1 MKPTGL
7 CRTAAV
13 SKMEVEPRTSAKG
26 GGRFT
31 RPLVPDRA
39 ATNAHVG
46 RGGKGGEQTLS
57 LLFRT
62 SLRLQAAL
70 DRCFLPLGTTA
81 QEAAVLLCCADAG
94 EISARGLADAL
105 GKDQGNVTRFLD
117 RLESRKL
124 VTRRCHTR
132 DRRLLV
138 IEATHRGRQL
148 APQLRCMFEE
158 AGSKFFAEI
167 PPDDIAQL
175 ELRLSQLLASAGR
188 LAAKSAAK
196 EGGVAAN
203 R

>member
-1 MKPTGL
+1 MKPSGL
-7 CRTAAV
+7 RRTAAV
-13 SKMEVEPRTSAKG
+13 SKMEGEPRTSAK

-94 EISARGLADAL
+94 AISARGLADAL

-138 IEATHRGRQL
+138 IEATHRGRLL
-148 APQLRCMFEE
+148 APQLRGMFEE

-175 ELRLSQLLASAGR
+175 ELRLSQLLGSADR
-188 LAAKSAAK
+188 LAAKFMAK
-196 EGGVAAN
+196 EDGVAAN

>member
-1 MKPTGL
+1 MKPSGL
-7 CRTAAV
+7 RRTAAV
-13 SKMEVEPRTSAKG
+13 SKMEGEPRTSAK

-31 RPLVPDRA
+31 RPLVPDKA
-39 ATNAHVG
+39 AANA
-46 RGGKGGEQTLS
+46 RGGKGGELTLS

-94 EISARGLADAL
+94 AISARGLADAL

-138 IEATHRGRQL
+138 IEATHRGRLL
-148 APQLRCMFEE
+148 APQLRGMFEE

-175 ELRLSQLLASAGR
+175 ELRLSQLLGSADR
-188 LAAKSAAK
+188 LAAKFMAK
-196 EGGVAAN
+196 EDGVAAN

>member
-1 MKPTGL
+1 MKPFGL
-7 CRTAAV
+7 RRTAAV
-13 SKMEVEPRTSAKG
+13 SKMEVEPRTSVKR
-26 GGRFT
+26 GRFT
-31 RPLVPDRA
+31 RPLVPHSA

-46 RGGKGGEQTLS
+46 RGGKGGELTLS
-57 LLFRT
+57 LLFRA

-94 EISARGLADAL
+94 AISARGLADAL

-117 RLESRKL
+117 RLESRRL
-124 VTRRCHTR
+124 VTRRCHSR

-148 APQLRCMFEE
+148 APQIRSMFEE
-158 AGSKFFAEI
+158 AESKFFAEI

-175 ELRLSQLLASAGR
+175 ELRLSQLLASADR
-188 LAAKSAAK
+188 LAAKSVAK
-196 EGGVAAN
+196 GDGVAASG
-203 R
+203 